1 MIDNKKY
8 RDLINY
14 LKQLNK
20 VVIAFSGG
28 VDSTFLVKAAKEAL
42 GDNVI
47 AVTVVSPYI
56 PKWEIEEAKL
66 ITKSIGIRHELL
78 EVPVIIDEIKFN
90 PLDRCYLCKKAVFT
104 KIKELTKKCGFE
116 YVVDGT
122 NADDT
127 KDYRPGLRALSEL
140 DIKSPLLENGITKL
154 EIREFSKELN
164 LTTWDKPS
172 YACLLSRIPY
182 DEEIKVENLNKI
194 EKSEK
199 YLMDLGFRAIR
210 VRCHGDLAR
219 IEVPKE
225 QISEITEGDLAERI
239 SKSLKEFGFKYVT
252 LDMNG
257 YRTGSLNE
265 GLI

>member
-1 MIDNKKY
+1 MIENKKY
-8 RDLINY
+8 RDLISY

-104 KIKELTKKCGFE
+104 KIKELTKKCGFQ

-140 DIKSPLLENGITKL
+140 GIKSPLLEKGITKS

-164 LTTWDKPS
+164 LPTWDKPS

-182 DEEIKVENLNKI
+182 DEEIKVKDLDKI

-225 QISEITEGDLAERI
+225 QISKITEGDLGEKI

-252 LDMNG
+252 LDMDG

-265 GLI
+265 GLV

>member
-1 MIDNKKY
+1 MIENKKY
-8 RDLINY
+8 RDLISS
-14 LKQLNK
+14 LKKLNK

-56 PKWEIEEAKL
+56 PKWEIEEAKS
-66 ITKSIGIRHELL
+66 ITKNIGIRHELL

-104 KIKELTKKCGFE
+104 KIKELAKKCGFE

-140 DIKSPLLENGITKL
+140 DVKSPLLENGITKS
-154 EIREFSKELN
+154 EIREFSKKLN
-164 LTTWDKPS
+164 LPTWDKPS

-182 DEEIKVENLNKI
+182 DEEIKVKDLDKI

-199 YLMDLGFRAIR
+199 HLMDLGFRAIR

-225 QISEITEGDLAERI
+225 QISKITEGDLAEKI

-252 LDMNG
+252 LDMDG

-265 GLI
+265 GLV